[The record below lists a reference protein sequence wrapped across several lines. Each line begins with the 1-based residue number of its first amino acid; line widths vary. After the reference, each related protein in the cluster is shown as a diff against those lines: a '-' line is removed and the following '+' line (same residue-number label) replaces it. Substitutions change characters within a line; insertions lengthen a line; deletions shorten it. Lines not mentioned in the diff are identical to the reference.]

1 MYSGNFGNI
10 FFVVGAI
17 LKNIFFE
24 EVALKNFLK
33 KFFKRPI
40 LREQF

>member
-1 MYSGNFGNI
+1 MYSGNVGNI

-24 EVALKNFLK
+24 EVALKNCFLK
-33 KFFKRPI
+33 DRS
-40 LREQF
+40 